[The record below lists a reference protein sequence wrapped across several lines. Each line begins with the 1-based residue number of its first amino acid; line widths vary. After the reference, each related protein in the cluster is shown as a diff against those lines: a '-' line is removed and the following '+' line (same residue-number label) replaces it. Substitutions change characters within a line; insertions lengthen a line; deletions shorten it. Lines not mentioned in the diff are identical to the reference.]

1 MKEPKRIIR
10 IQLVTREQKSQPN
23 SARPLQELLN
33 KFLEKMNLTA
43 EYCPRVYSLRGLN
56 FRLHVKNDNPAYRPD
71 MVLVNLDTLV
81 NDGDISINDVK
92 KDYKKIVFAGLSSS
106 KTKQSVINM
115 GYDGY
120 LPTLFNQMNLKE
132 LFKDKS
138 KIDLTKLPVVD
149 ELEKDDHRPNRTPA
163 SSSAVHSDNRSDKKR
178 NWNNNNSKHGK
189 FNRNNHKDEH
199 KSDSTDHNLDRKS
212 QDNDHSSDWTE
223 VKRETPDHKSEES
236 IKHES
241 TDSKSEQSAS
251 KKESADFDSEKSSSD
266 TTHKPEKKSELSVT
280 DTADTDKQT
289 EENSNIEVNKDYSE
303 GSGNK
308 TSDKPTDK
316 DQTDTKSEESEQKT
330 GFAVKVEA
338 NGEQK
343 LDKDDHA
350 KDESDDKSEDIDAKS
365 DDSDNNPDKGTTD
378 TKQKPELKSENKDD
392 DASLEDDFENINFD
406 DVSGDGI
413 ELNIPDHQSEKKDA
427 GKDNSDNESGK
438 SDEKDKHET
447 GDHQVKPFNVLA
459 DLKKDKDNTDFKS
472 GNADHDGKFTD
483 KKSGKDSAL
492 EGLSKIMNGG
502 KKPKDDDFVV
512 TGSGNDTP
520 LAPDQGAGD
529 TDIKKKKKDWTL
541 DRPIHDSN
549 SGILGDDNDDG
560 DLDQL
565 QKILNHE
572 VIMNDSSDVDE
583 EEKDND

>member
-43 EYCPRVYSLRGLN
+43 EYCPRVYSVRGLN
-56 FRLHVKNDNPAYRPD
+56 FKLHTKMDQPDNQPD

-81 NDGDISINDVK
+81 NDGDISIKAVK
-92 KDYKKIVFAGLSSS
+92 QDYPKMLFTGLSSA
-106 KTKQSVINM
+106 KTKQSVMNM

-132 LFKDKS
+132 LFKDES
-138 KIDLTKLPVVD
+138 KINLDKLPVVD
-149 ELEKDDHRPNRTPA
+149 ELEKDDHRPNRLPST
-163 SSSAVHSDNRSDKKR
+163 STVHSDNGSDHR
-178 NWNNNNSKHGK
+178 RWNNNGKHGK
-189 FNRNNHKDEH
+189 FNRNNRKDDH
-199 KSDSTDHNLDRKS
+199 KSDSSAHDSDYKL
-212 QDNDHSSDWTE
+212 QDKATSSDWTK
-223 VKRETPDHKSEES
+223 VKRETSDHKSEES
-236 IKHES
+236 TQSKF
-241 TDSKSEQSAS
+241 TDVKSEQIGP
-251 KKESADFDSEKSSSD
+251 KKKSADFDSEKLSPD
-266 TTHKPEKKSELSVT
+266 TTHKPENKPESSVT
-280 DTADTDKQT
+280 DTADTDKQAEESSNT
-289 EENSNIEVNKDYSE
+289 ETNKDYLE

-308 TSDKPTDK
+308 TSDEPTDK

-350 KDESDDKSEDIDAKS
+350 KDESDDKSEDTDAKS
-365 DDSDNNPDKGTTD
+365 DDSDNNSDKSTTD
-378 TKQKPELKSENKDD
+378 TKQKSELKSEKKDD
-392 DASLEDDFENINFD
+392 DTSLEDDFENINFD

-413 ELNIPDHQSEKKDA
+413 ELNIPDDQSEEKDA
-427 GKDNSDNESGK
+427 GKDNSDDESGK
-438 SDEKDKHET
+438 SDEEDKHEAD
-447 GDHQVKPFNVLA
+447 DHQVKPFNVLA

-472 GNADHDGKFTD
+472 GNVGHDGKFPD

-512 TGSGNDTP
+512 TSSDNDTP

-529 TDIKKKKKDWTL
+529 TDTKKKKKDWTL
-541 DRPIHDSN
+541 DRPIHDNKS
-549 SGILGDDNDDG
+549 SILGDDNDDG

-572 VIMNDSSDVDE
+572 VIMDDSSDADGQNQE
-583 EEKDND
+583 ND

>member
-33 KFLEKMNLTA
+33 KFLEKMNLAA
-43 EYCPRVYSLRGLN
+43 EYCPRVYSVRGLN
-56 FRLHVKNDNPAYRPD
+56 FKLHTKMDKPDNQPD
-71 MVLVNLDTLV
+71 MVLVSLDTLV
-81 NDGDISINDVK
+81 NDGDISIKAVK
-92 KDYKKIVFAGLSSS
+92 QDYPKMLFTGLSST
-106 KTKQSVINM
+106 KTKQSVMNM

-138 KIDLTKLPVVD
+138 KIDLDKLPVVD
-149 ELEKDDHRPNRTPA
+149 ELEKDDHRPNRTP
-163 SSSAVHSDNRSDKKR
+163 STSTVHSDNGSDHR
-178 NWNNNNSKHGK
+178 HWNNNGKHGK
-189 FNRNNHKDEH
+189 FNRNNRKDNHKFESSVHD
-199 KSDSTDHNLDRKS
+199 SDHKS
-212 QDNDHSSDWTE
+212 QDKTTSSDWTE
-223 VKRETPDHKSEES
+223 VKHETFDHKSEES
-236 IKHES
+236 VQSKF
-241 TDSKSEQSAS
+241 TDVKSEQIES
-251 KKESADFDSEKSSSD
+251 KKESADSDSVKASLD
-266 TTHKPEKKSELSVT
+266 TTHKLENKPESSVT
-280 DTADTDKQT
+280 DTANTDKQA
-289 EENSNIEVNKDYSE
+289 EENSNTEVNKDYSE

-316 DQTDTKSEESEQKT
+316 DQTDAKSEESEKN
-330 GFAVKVEA
+330 GFAVKVDA

-343 LDKDDHA
+343 LDQDDYA
-350 KDESDDKSEDIDAKS
+350 NIESDHKSEDTDAKS
-365 DDSDNNPDKGTTD
+365 DDSDHESDKSDLDKTQETD
-378 TKQKPELKSENKDD
+378 QKSEDKKSD

-413 ELNIPDHQSEKKDA
+413 ELNIPDHQSEEKDA
-427 GKDNSDNESGK
+427 GKDNSDNESDK

-447 GDHQVKPFNVLA
+447 DDHQAKPFNVLA
-459 DLKKDKDNTDFKS
+459 DLKKNKDDTGSKS
-472 GNADHDGKFTD
+472 ENADHDGKFTD
-483 KKSGKDSAL
+483 KKSEKDSAL

-502 KKPKDDDFVV
+502 KKPKNDDFDM

-529 TDIKKKKKDWTL
+529 TDTKRKKKDWTL
-541 DRPIHDSN
+541 DRPIHDSK
-549 SGILGDDNDDG
+549 SSILGDDNDDG

-572 VIMNDSSDVDE
+572 VVMDDSSNADDQNQE
-583 EEKDND
+583 ND

>member
-1 MKEPKRIIR
+1 MEEPKRIIR

-43 EYCPRVYSLRGLN
+43 EYCPRVYSVRGLN
-56 FRLHVKNDNPAYRPD
+56 FQLHTKKDKPENQPD

-81 NDGDISINDVK
+81 NDGDISIKAVK
-92 KDYKKIVFAGLSSS
+92 QDYPKMIFTGLSST
-106 KTKQSVINM
+106 KTKQSVMNM

-120 LPTLFNQMNLKE
+120 LPMLFNQMNLKE

-138 KIDLTKLPVVD
+138 KIDLDKLPVVD
-149 ELEKDDHRPNRTPA
+149 ELEKDDHRPNRT
-163 SSSAVHSDNRSDKKR
+163 SSTSAVHSDNRSDHR
-178 NWNNNNSKHGK
+178 RWNNNGKHGK
-189 FNRNNHKDEH
+189 FNHNNRKDDRKAE
-199 KSDSTDHNLDRKS
+199 STDHQSSKKS
-212 QDNDHSSDWTE
+212 HEDHASDWTE
-223 VKRETPDHKSEES
+223 VKRETSDYKPEDSADSKSTELKSEQSAVEAESTDHKSEEA
-236 IKHES
+236 H
-241 TDSKSEQSAS
+241 
-251 KKESADFDSEKSSSD
+251 SD
-266 TTHKPEKKSELSVT
+266 TTHKPENKSELKKN
-280 DTADTDKQT
+280 DTADTDKQSDEKAVKEADKGKSDGSDDQKSKT
-289 EENSNIEVNKDYSE
+289 AESDSE
-303 GSGNK
+303 
-308 TSDKPTDK
+308 SDKK
-316 DQTDTKSEESEQKT
+316 SEQKT
-330 GFAVKVEA
+330 GFAVKVDA

-343 LDKDDHA
+343 LNQDDYA
-350 KDESDDKSEDIDAKS
+350 NIESDHKSEDTDAKPN
-365 DDSDNNPDKGTTD
+365 DSDHESDKSDSDKKQETD
-378 TKQKPELKSENKDD
+378 QKSEEKKDD

-406 DVSGDGI
+406 DVSDDGI
-413 ELNIPDHQSEKKDA
+413 ELNIPDSKSEENDA

-447 GDHQVKPFNVLA
+447 YDHQTKPFNVLA
-459 DLKKDKDNTDFKS
+459 DLKKDKDNTDSKS
-472 GNADHDGKFTD
+472 EKADHDGKFAD
-483 KKSGKDSAL
+483 KKSEKDSAL

-529 TDIKKKKKDWTL
+529 IDTKKKKKDWTL
-541 DRPIHDSN
+541 DRPIHNSN

-572 VIMNDSSDVDE
+572 VIMDDSSDTDGQNQE
-583 EEKDND
+583 ND

>member
-23 SARPLQELLN
+23 SARPLRELLN

-92 KDYKKIVFAGLSSS
+92 KDYKKIIFAGLSSS

-149 ELEKDDHRPNRTPA
+149 ELEKDDHRPNRTPV
-163 SSSAVHSDNRSDKKR
+163 STSAVHSDNRSDKKH
-178 NWNNNNSKHGK
+178 NWNNSSKHNK
-189 FNRNNHKDEH
+189 FNRNNHKDDH
-199 KSDSTDHNLDRKS
+199 KSDLADHDSDHKS

-223 VKRETPDHKSEES
+223 VKRETSDHKPEES
-236 IKHES
+236 VKHES

-251 KKESADFDSEKSSSD
+251 KKEF
-266 TTHKPEKKSELSVT
+266 TEKKSEEASSHTSHKPENESESDIT
-280 DTADTDKQT
+280 DTADTDQHSEEKTDT
-289 EENSNIEVNKDYSE
+289 EANKGKSE
-303 GSGNK
+303 SSGNK
-308 TSDKPTDK
+308 ISDKSADK
-316 DQTDTKSEESEQKT
+316 AESDKKSEDKPEEKT

-343 LDKDDHA
+343 LDQDDHA
-350 KDESDDKSEDIDAKS
+350 KDSTDSKSE
-365 DDSDNNPDKGTTD
+365 
-378 TKQKPELKSENKDD
+378 EKDD
-392 DASLEDDFENINFD
+392 DASLEDDLENINFD

-413 ELNIPDHQSEKKDA
+413 ELNVPDSKSEEKTADRDNDSEKQ
-427 GKDNSDNESGK
+427 SGK
-438 SDEKDKHET
+438 KNEEDKHDDDKQ
-447 GDHQVKPFNVLA
+447 GKPFNVLA
-459 DLKKDKDNTDFKS
+459 DLKKDKDDSSADSKS
-472 GNADHDGKFTD
+472 ENADHDGKSAD
-483 KKSGKDSAL
+483 KKSGKNSAL
-492 EGLSKIMNGG
+492 EDLGKLMSGG
-502 KKPKDDDFVV
+502 KKPKDDDPVV

-529 TDIKKKKKDWTL
+529 TDTKKKKKDWTL
-541 DRPIHDSN
+541 DRPMHDSKN
-549 SGILGDDNDDG
+549 GILSEDDDDG
-560 DLDQL
+560 DLDKL
-565 QKILNHE
+565 KKLLNHQ
-572 VIMNDSSDVDE
+572 VVMDDPSDVDADDE
-583 EEKDND
+583 ETKDN

>member
-43 EYCPRVYSLRGLN
+43 EYCPRVYSVRGLN
-56 FRLHVKNDNPAYRPD
+56 FKLHTKMDKSDNQPD

-81 NDGDISINDVK
+81 NDGDISIKAVK
-92 KDYKKIVFAGLSSS
+92 QDYPKMLFTGLSST
-106 KTKQSVINM
+106 KTKQSVMNM

-132 LFKDKS
+132 LLKDES
-138 KIDLTKLPVVD
+138 KINLDKLPVVD
-149 ELEKDDHRPNRTPA
+149 ELEKDDHRPNRTP
-163 SSSAVHSDNRSDKKR
+163 STSAVHSDNGSDHR
-178 NWNNNNSKHGK
+178 HWNNNGKHGK
-189 FNRNNHKDEH
+189 FNRNNRKDDHKFESSVH
-199 KSDSTDHNLDRKS
+199 NSDHKS
-212 QDNDHSSDWTE
+212 QDKTTSSDWTE
-223 VKRETPDHKSEES
+223 VKHEASDHKSEES
-236 IKHES
+236 VQSKF
-241 TDSKSEQSAS
+241 TDVKSGQIEP
-251 KKESADFDSEKSSSD
+251 KKKSADFDSVKASSD
-266 TTHKPEKKSELSVT
+266 TTHKPENKSELSVT
-280 DTADTDKQT
+280 DSADTDKQA
-289 EENSNIEVNKDYSE
+289 EENGNTEVNKDYSE

-308 TSDKPTDK
+308 TGDKPIDK
-316 DQTDTKSEESEQKT
+316 DQTDAKSEESEQKT
-330 GFAVKVEA
+330 GFVVKVEA

-350 KDESDDKSEDIDAKS
+350 NTESDHKSENTDAKS
-365 DDSDNNPDKGTTD
+365 DDSDNNSDKGTTD
-378 TKQKPELKSENKDD
+378 TKQKTELKSEKKDD

-406 DVSGDGI
+406 DVSDDGI
-413 ELNIPDHQSEKKDA
+413 ELNIPDHQSEEKDA
-427 GKDNSDNESGK
+427 GKNNSDNESDK
-438 SDEKDKHET
+438 SDEKDKNET
-447 GDHQVKPFNVLA
+447 DDHQVKPFNVLV
-459 DLKKDKDNTDFKS
+459 DLKKGEDNTDSKS
-472 GNADHDGKFTD
+472 GNTDHDGKFTD

-529 TDIKKKKKDWTL
+529 TDTKKKKKDWTL
-541 DRPIHDSN
+541 DRPIHDSKSN
-549 SGILGDDNDDG
+549 ILGDDNDDG

-572 VIMNDSSDVDE
+572 VVMDDSSDADQLPQ
-583 EEKDND
+583 D

>member
-43 EYCPRVYSLRGLN
+43 EYCPRVYSVRGLN
-56 FRLHVKNDNPAYRPD
+56 FKLHTKMDKSDNQPD

-81 NDGDISINDVK
+81 NDGDISIKAVK
-92 KDYKKIVFAGLSSS
+92 QDYPKMLFTGLSST
-106 KTKQSVINM
+106 KTKQSVMNM

-120 LPTLFNQMNLKE
+120 LPMLFNQMNLKE

-138 KIDLTKLPVVD
+138 KIDLDKLPVVD
-149 ELEKDDHRPNRTPA
+149 ELEKDDHRPNRT
-163 SSSAVHSDNRSDKKR
+163 SSTSAVHSDNGSDHR
-178 NWNNNNSKHGK
+178 HWNNNGKHGK
-189 FNRNNHKDEH
+189 FNRNNRKNDHKFESSVHD
-199 KSDSTDHNLDRKS
+199 SDYKS
-212 QDNDHSSDWTE
+212 QDKTTSSDWTE
-223 VKRETPDHKSEES
+223 VKRETSDHKSEES
-236 IKHES
+236 VQSKS
-241 TDSKSEQSAS
+241 TDVKLEQIES
-251 KKESADFDSEKSSSD
+251 KKESADSDSVKASLD
-266 TTHKPEKKSELSVT
+266 TTHKLENKPESSVT
-280 DTADTDKQT
+280 DTDKQA
-289 EENSNIEVNKDYSE
+289 EENSNTEVNKDYSE

-308 TSDKPTDK
+308 TSDKSINK
-316 DQTDTKSEESEQKT
+316 DQTDVKSEESEQKT
-330 GFAVKVEA
+330 GFAVKVDA

-343 LDKDDHA
+343 LDKNNHA
-350 KDESDDKSEDIDAKS
+350 NTESDDKSEDTDVKS
-365 DDSDNNPDKGTTD
+365 DDSDNNSDKGATD
-378 TKQKPELKSENKDD
+378 TKQKSELKSEKKDD

-413 ELNIPDHQSEKKDA
+413 ELNIPDHQSEEKDA

-438 SDEKDKHET
+438 SGEKDKHET
-447 GDHQVKPFNVLA
+447 DDHQVKPFNVLA
-459 DLKKDKDNTDFKS
+459 DLKKGKDNTDSKS

-483 KKSGKDSAL
+483 KKSEKDSAL

-529 TDIKKKKKDWTL
+529 TDNKKKKKDWTL

-572 VIMNDSSDVDE
+572 VIMDDSSDADE
-583 EEKDND
+583 EEKENN

>member
-23 SARPLQELLN
+23 SARPLQELLD
-33 KFLEKMNLTA
+33 KFLEKMNLAA
-43 EYCPRVYSLRGLN
+43 EYCPRVYSVRGLN
-56 FRLHVKNDNPAYRPD
+56 FKLHTKMDKPDNQPD

-81 NDGDISINDVK
+81 NDGDISIKTVK
-92 KDYKKIVFAGLSSS
+92 QDYPKMLFTGLSST
-106 KTKQSVINM
+106 KTKQSVMNM

-138 KIDLTKLPVVD
+138 KIDLDKLPVVD
-149 ELEKDDHRPNRTPA
+149 ELEKDDHRPNRTP
-163 SSSAVHSDNRSDKKR
+163 STSAVHSDNGSDHR
-178 NWNNNNSKHGK
+178 HWNNNGKHGK
-189 FNRNNHKDEH
+189 FNRNNRKDDHKFESSVHD
-199 KSDSTDHNLDRKS
+199 SDHKS
-212 QDNDHSSDWTE
+212 QDKTTSSDWAE
-223 VKRETPDHKSEES
+223 VKHETSDYKTEES
-236 IKHES
+236 AQSKP
-241 TDSKSEQSAS
+241 TDVKSEQIES
-251 KKESADFDSEKSSSD
+251 KKKSADSDSVKASLD

-280 DTADTDKQT
+280 DIANTDKQA
-289 EENSNIEVNKDYSE
+289 EENSNTEVNKDYSE

-308 TSDKPTDK
+308 TSDKPINK
-316 DQTDTKSEESEQKT
+316 DQTDAKSEESEQKT

-343 LDKDDHA
+343 LDKDNHA
-350 KDESDDKSEDIDAKS
+350 KESTDYKSEDITTKHDDSDDKSGKS
-365 DDSDNNPDKGTTD
+365 GVDKKQETD
-378 TKQKPELKSENKDD
+378 QKSEEKTSD

-413 ELNIPDHQSEKKDA
+413 ELNIPDHQSEEKDA
-427 GKDNSDNESGK
+427 GKNNSDDESGK

-447 GDHQVKPFNVLA
+447 DDHQVKPFNVLA
-459 DLKKDKDNTDFKS
+459 DLKKGKDNTDSKS

-483 KKSGKDSAL
+483 KKSEKDSAL

-529 TDIKKKKKDWTL
+529 TDNKKKKKDWTL

-572 VIMNDSSDVDE
+572 VVMDDSSDADGQNQE
-583 EEKDND
+583 ND

>member
-43 EYCPRVYSLRGLN
+43 EYCPRVYSVRGLN
-56 FRLHVKNDNPAYRPD
+56 FKLHTKMDKSDNQPD

-81 NDGDISINDVK
+81 NDGDISIK
-92 KDYKKIVFAGLSSS
+92 AIKQDYPKMLFTGLSSA
-106 KTKQSVINM
+106 KTKQSVMNM

-138 KIDLTKLPVVD
+138 KIDLDKLPVVD
-149 ELEKDDHRPNRTPA
+149 ELEKDDHCPNRT
-163 SSSAVHSDNRSDKKR
+163 SSTSTVHSDNRSDHR
-178 NWNNNNSKHGK
+178 HWNNNGKRSK
-189 FNRNNHKDEH
+189 FNRNNHK
-199 KSDSTDHNLDRKS
+199 
-212 QDNDHSSDWTE
+212 NDH
-223 VKRETPDHKSEES
+223 KLEES
-236 IKHES
+236 VQSKFA
-241 TDSKSEQSAS
+241 DVKSEQIES
-251 KKESADFDSEKSSSD
+251 KKESADSNSVKTSLD
-266 TTHKPEKKSELSVT
+266 TTHTLENKPESSVT
-280 DTADTDKQT
+280 DTANTDKQA
-289 EENSNIEVNKDYSE
+289 EENSNTEVNKDYSE

-316 DQTDTKSEESEQKT
+316 DQTDAKSEESEQKI

-343 LDKDDHA
+343 LDKDDHV
-350 KDESDDKSEDIDAKS
+350 KDESDDKSEDTDAKS
-365 DDSDNNPDKGTTD
+365 DDSDNNSDKSTTD
-378 TKQKPELKSENKDD
+378 TKQKSELKPEKKDD

-413 ELNIPDHQSEKKDA
+413 ELNIPVHQSEERDA
-427 GKDNSDNESGK
+427 GKNNSDNESGK
-438 SDEKDKHET
+438 SDEKDKRET
-447 GDHQVKPFNVLA
+447 DDHQVKPFNVLA
-459 DLKKDKDNTDFKS
+459 DLRKDKDNTDSKS
-472 GNADHDGKFTD
+472 ENADHDGKFTD
-483 KKSGKDSAL
+483 KKSEKDSAL
-492 EGLSKIMNGG
+492 EGLSKIMNGR
-502 KKPKDDDFVV
+502 KPKN
-512 TGSGNDTP
+512 NDPVINTSNGDEP
-520 LAPDQGAGD
+520 KAPDQGAGD
-529 TDIKKKKKDWTL
+529 TDTKNKKKDWTL
-541 DRPIHDSN
+541 DRPIHDGN

-572 VIMNDSSDVDE
+572 VVMDDSSDADDQNQE
-583 EEKDND
+583 ND

>member
-43 EYCPRVYSLRGLN
+43 EYCPRVYSVRGLN
-56 FRLHVKNDNPAYRPD
+56 FKLHTKMDKSDNQPD

-81 NDGDISINDVK
+81 NDGDISIKAVK
-92 KDYKKIVFAGLSSS
+92 QDYPKMLFTGLSSA
-106 KTKQSVINM
+106 KTKQSVMNM

-132 LFKDKS
+132 LFKDES
-138 KIDLTKLPVVD
+138 KINLDKLPVVD
-149 ELEKDDHRPNRTPA
+149 ELEKDDYRPNRLPSTT
-163 SSSAVHSDNRSDKKR
+163 AVHSDNGSDHR
-178 NWNNNNSKHGK
+178 HWNNNGKHGK
-189 FNRNNHKDEH
+189 FNRNNRKDDHKPDSSVH
-199 KSDSTDHNLDRKS
+199 DSDHKS
-212 QDNDHSSDWTE
+212 QDKTTSADWTE
-223 VKRETPDHKSEES
+223 VKRETSDHKSEES
-236 IKHES
+236 VQSKF
-241 TDSKSEQSAS
+241 TDIKSEQIES
-251 KKESADFDSEKSSSD
+251 KKKSADYDSEKLSPD
-266 TTHKPEKKSELSVT
+266 ATHKPENKPESSVT
-280 DTADTDKQT
+280 DNADTDKQLK
-289 EENSNIEVNKDYSE
+289 EKANVDENKSKLE

-308 TSDKPTDK
+308 ISDKPIDK
-316 DQTDTKSEESEQKT
+316 DQTDTKSEKSEQKT

-350 KDESDDKSEDIDAKS
+350 KDESDD
-365 DDSDNNPDKGTTD
+365 SDNNSDKSTID
-378 TKQKPELKSENKDD
+378 TKQKSELKSEKKDD
-392 DASLEDDFENINFD
+392 DTSLEDDFESINFD

-413 ELNIPDHQSEKKDA
+413 ELNIPDHQSEEKDA

-447 GDHQVKPFNVLA
+447 DDHQGKPFNVLA
-459 DLKKDKDNTDFKS
+459 DLKKGEDNTDSKS
-472 GNADHDGKFTD
+472 GNTDHDGKFTD

-529 TDIKKKKKDWTL
+529 TDTKKKKKDWTL
-541 DRPIHDSN
+541 DRPIHDNKS
-549 SGILGDDNDDG
+549 SILGDDNDDG

-572 VIMNDSSDVDE
+572 VIMDDSSDADDQNQE
-583 EEKDND
+583 ND

>member
-43 EYCPRVYSLRGLN
+43 EYCPRVYSVRGLN
-56 FRLHVKNDNPAYRPD
+56 FKLHTKMDKSDNQPD

-81 NDGDISINDVK
+81 NDGDISIKAVK
-92 KDYKKIVFAGLSSS
+92 QDYPKMLFTGLSSV
-106 KTKQSVINM
+106 KTKQSVMNM

-120 LPTLFNQMNLKE
+120 LPMLFNQMNLKE
-132 LFKDKS
+132 LFKDES
-138 KIDLTKLPVVD
+138 KIDLDKLPVVD
-149 ELEKDDHRPNRTPA
+149 ELEKDDHRPNRTP
-163 SSSAVHSDNRSDKKR
+163 STSTVHSDNGSDHR
-178 NWNNNNSKHGK
+178 HWNNNGKHGK
-189 FNRNNHKDEH
+189 FNRNNRKDDH
-199 KSDSTDHNLDRKS
+199 KSESSVHGSDHKS
-212 QDNDHSSDWTE
+212 QDKITSSDWTE
-223 VKRETPDHKSEES
+223 VKHETSDHKSEES
-236 IKHES
+236 AQSKF
-241 TDSKSEQSAS
+241 TDVKSEQIES
-251 KKESADFDSEKSSSD
+251 KKKSADFDSVKASSD
-266 TTHKPEKKSELSVT
+266 TTHKPENKPELGAT
-280 DTADTDKQT
+280 DTANTDKQA
-289 EENSNIEVNKDYSE
+289 EENSNTKANKDYSE

-308 TSDKPTDK
+308 VSDKPTDK
-316 DQTDTKSEESEQKT
+316 DQTDVKSEESEQKT

-343 LDKDDHA
+343 LDKDNHA
-350 KDESDDKSEDIDAKS
+350 KDESDDKSENTDVKS
-365 DDSDNNPDKGTTD
+365 DDSDNNSDKSTTD
-378 TKQKPELKSENKDD
+378 TKQKPELKSEKKDD
-392 DASLEDDFENINFD
+392 DTSLEDDFENINFD
-406 DVSGDGI
+406 DVSDDGI
-413 ELNIPDHQSEKKDA
+413 ELNIPDHQPEEKDA
-427 GKDNSDNESGK
+427 GKDNSDYESGK

-447 GDHQVKPFNVLA
+447 DDHQVKPFNVLA

-472 GNADHDGKFTD
+472 GNANHDGKFTD

-529 TDIKKKKKDWTL
+529 ADAKKKKKDWTL
-541 DRPIHDSN
+541 DRPIHDSK
-549 SGILGDDNDDG
+549 SSILGDDNDDG

-572 VIMNDSSDVDE
+572 VVMDDSSNADDQNQE
-583 EEKDND
+583 ND